1 MRLAEK
7 VAESST
13 MKQRH
18 GAVIVKSGR
27 VMSVGI
33 NKWRNHPE
41 IIETEKI
48 KQECSVHAEVDA
60 LSRVKNPRGA
70 TIYIARVNR
79 LGESGLSRPCNNCF
93 KDLVKSGINKIIY
106 T

>member
-1 MRLAEK
+1 
-7 VAESST
+7 

-18 GAVIVKSGR
+18 GAVVVKSGR

-41 IIETEKI
+41 IIEKDKI

-60 LSRVKNPRGA
+60 LSRVSDSRGA

-79 LGESGLSRPCNNCF
+79 LGNIGLSRPCDNCHLAII
-93 KDLVKSGINKIIY
+93 DAGISKIIY

>member
-1 MRLAEK
+1 
-7 VAESST
+7 

-41 IIETEKI
+41 IIEEEKI
-48 KQECSVHAEVDA
+48 KQECSIHAEVDA
-60 LSRVKNPRGA
+60 IYRANITKGA

-79 LGESGLSRPCNNCF
+79 SGDTCFSRPCDNCYNAII
-93 KDLVKSGINKIIY
+93 DAGISKIIY